1 LEKMS
6 VVYIVWQ
13 VPAQAQRHSVYCLIL
28 NIFREKPSKQK
39 ERPRNTMKIPILL
52 AILSGTGNL
61 LAAPQTFTSSDQQTS
76 LIELYT
82 SEGCS
87 SCPPAE
93 QKMNHLEKHHG
104 LWTEFVPV
112 AFHVDYWNYIGWPD
126 RFSKPEYTARQRHYS
141 KHWKSR
147 TVYTPCFV
155 ENGKPV
161 RSCLPK
167 DGSAAAGILTATLH
181 ENRIDVRFSP
191 DIQPSEQL
199 IVWATPLSGREIT
212 EVKSGENQGR
222 TLKHCF
228 VALDLSQAPLAPQG
242 KDLVAT
248 VPYNSDLNAKAVAI
262 WVESPETLKPLQ
274 ATGGWLK

>member
-1 LEKMS
+1 
-6 VVYIVWQ
+6 
-13 VPAQAQRHSVYCLIL
+13 
-28 NIFREKPSKQK
+28 
-39 ERPRNTMKIPILL
+39 MKIPILL
-52 AILSGTGNL
+52 AILSGTGSL
-61 LAAPQTFTSSDQQTS
+61 LAAPQTFTSSDRQTS

-93 QKMNHLEKHHG
+93 QKMNHLENHPG
-104 LWTEFVPV
+104 LWTELVPV

-126 RFSKPEYTARQRHYS
+126 RFSRPEYTARQRQYS

-167 DGSAAAGILTATLH
+167 HRKASAGILTATLH
-181 ENRIDVRFSP
+181 ENQIEIRFSP
-191 DIQPSEQL
+191 DVQPSEKL
-199 IVWATPLSGREIT
+199 SVWVTPLSGSEIT
-212 EVKSGENQGR
+212 KVKSGENRGR

-228 VALDLSQAPLAPQG
+228 VALDLSQTPLTLQG
-242 KDLVAT
+242 EDLVAT
-248 VPYNSDLNAKAVAI
+248 VPYNSGLNAKALAV
-262 WVESPETLKPLQ
+262 WVEAPNRQKPIQ